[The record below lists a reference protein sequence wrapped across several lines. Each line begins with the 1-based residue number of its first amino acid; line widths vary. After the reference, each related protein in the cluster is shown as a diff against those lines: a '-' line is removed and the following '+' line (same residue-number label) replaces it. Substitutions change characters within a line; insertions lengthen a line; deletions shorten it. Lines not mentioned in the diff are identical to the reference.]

1 MKRSLAAALAAIA
14 IAAVPVAS
22 MAHGDEADATI
33 PVSSVPEAGQG
44 DVYLDAETQ
53 AIWQESNDDP
63 GLQTTSHTHGT
74 GDDAITIPADTRL
87 LPPA

>member
-1 MKRSLAAALAAIA
+1 MKRSIAAAIAALA
-14 IAAVPVAS
+14 IAAAPAVS

-33 PVSSVPEAGQG
+33 PLSTVPEAGQG

-53 AIWQESNDDP
+53 AIYQESNGDP
-63 GLQTTSHTHGT
+63 GLQTSAHTHGT

>member
-1 MKRSLAAALAAIA
+1 MLAAIA
-14 IAAVPVAS
+14 IAAAPVAS

-33 PVSSVPEAGQG
+33 PLSSVPEAGQG

-53 AIWQESNDDP
+53 AIYQESNGDA
-63 GLQTTSHTHGT
+63 GLQTAPHTHGE
-74 GDDAITIPADTRL
+74 GDEAITIPADTRL